1 MSDFWNQRFSAVE
14 YVYGTQPNQ
23 FYSQQ
28 LKKLKPGKILFPAEG
43 EGRNAVYAATQGW
56 QVSAFDTSSEGK
68 RKAISLATAKKVSI
82 DYILVGY
89 EEISYSNDSFD
100 AIVLIFAHM
109 PPLKRRDYHKK
120 LASFLKPGGVLI
132 LEAFSKNQINYHSG
146 GPRDIDM
153 LFSEDELREDFKTF
167 TSLKIVETETI
178 LDEGAF
184 HQGKAAV
191 IRVVGK
197 K

>member
-89 EEISYSNDSFD
+89 EEISYSIDSFD